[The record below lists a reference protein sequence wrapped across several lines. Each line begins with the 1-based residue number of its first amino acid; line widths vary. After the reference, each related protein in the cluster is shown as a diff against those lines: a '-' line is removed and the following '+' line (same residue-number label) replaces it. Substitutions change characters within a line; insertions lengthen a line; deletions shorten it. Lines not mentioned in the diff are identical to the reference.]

1 SNDGRLVLESTVFFK
16 HEKYNP
22 LFVANDVALVKLPE
36 KVEFSERVQPVR
48 LPTGNND
55 YAGEAVVVSGWGLT
69 QQGGQVAQ
77 ELQYATLEVITNSEC
92 QKTFSPLVVRK
103 TTLCARGD
111 EKKSPCNGDSG
122 GPLVL
127 AEDKT
132 LSNDGRLVLESTV
145 FFKHEKYNP
154 LFVANDVAL
163 VKLPEKVEFS
173 ERVQPV
179 RLPTGKND
187 YAGEAVVVSGWGLTQ
202 TGGQVS
208 QELQYATLQVIT
220 NSECQKTF
228 SPLVV
233 RKTTLCARG
242 NEKESPCNGD
252 SGGPLV
258 LAEDKTLVGVVSFGH
273 ALGCERGFPA
283 AFARVT
289 AFRDWV
295 NKHTGL

>member
-1 SNDGRLVLESTVFFK
+1 MQTVSLALLLVASVAFVQAAPGARVVNGETAALGQFPYQVRLTLNVGNGQRALCGGTLLNEEWVLTAGHCVQLAKSVEVHLGAVDFDDQTNDGRLVLESTEFFK

-48 LPTGNND
+48 LPTGN
-55 YAGEAVVVSGWGLT
+55 S
-69 QQGGQVAQ
+69 
-77 ELQYATLEVITNSEC
+77 
-92 QKTFSPLVVRK
+92 
-103 TTLCARGD
+103 
-111 EKKSPCNGDSG
+111 
-122 GPLVL
+122 
-127 AEDKT
+127 
-132 LSNDGRLVLESTV
+132 
-145 FFKHEKYNP
+145 
-154 LFVANDVAL
+154 
-163 VKLPEKVEFS
+163 
-173 ERVQPV
+173 
-179 RLPTGKND
+179 D

-220 NSECQKTF
+220 NAECQKTF

-233 RKTTLCARG
+233 RKSTLCARG
-242 NEKESPCNGD
+242 DEKESPCNGD

-295 NKHTGL
+295 NKHTGLATYVCTYGVNATHIHLRTFVPLFRWPETRSLPPNAL